1 MSETGQE
8 RARRREGL
16 GALLDT
22 EDGWVWSCAEKF
34 DFGRELKWNARERIP
49 FSASSALS
57 ACICV
62 CERERGGGRGGGR
75 ERSWGGYRLNSI
87 CVCFFVVYVNGFVC
101 F

>member
-62 CERERGGGRGGGR
+62 CVRERERGGGEAEEESGAGGVIG
-75 ERSWGGYRLNSI
+75 
-87 CVCFFVVYVNGFVC
+87 
-101 F
+101 